1 MFPMVFYQR
10 EVVSARNAVP
20 PKTFP
25 APSASSAVVNVKK
38 IANGDDVTIVN
49 KSNPKRTFIVANGDN
64 VVVHKPEAPR
74 KLKIA
79 N

>member
-10 EVVSARNAVP
+10 EVISTRNAVT

-25 APSASSAVVNVKK
+25 VSSAVVNVKK
-38 IANGDDVTIVN
+38 IANGDDVIIFN
-49 KSNPKRTFIVANGDN
+49 KSNPNKRVIVANGDD

>member
-10 EVVSARNAVP
+10 EVVSTRNAVP
-20 PKTFP
+20 PKSFP
-25 APSASSAVVNVKK
+25 ASSAVVNVKK
-38 IANGDDVTIVN
+38 IANGDDVIIVN
-49 KSNPKRTFIVANGDN
+49 NSNPNKSVIVANGDN
-64 VVVHKPEAPR
+64 GDVHKPEAPR